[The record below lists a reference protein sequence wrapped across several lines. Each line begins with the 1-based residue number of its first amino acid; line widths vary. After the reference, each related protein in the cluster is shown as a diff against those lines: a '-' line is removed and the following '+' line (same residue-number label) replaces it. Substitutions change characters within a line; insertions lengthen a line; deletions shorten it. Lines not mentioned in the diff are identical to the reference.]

1 VALAR
6 FKKVCLDAVEP
17 VRLGRFWA
25 DVLDLEWRPYP
36 YGEGGVFGTAER
48 PVLWVNRVPA
58 GKTVKHRIHL
68 DVYAE
73 DLTALAELGARVIR
87 PEGDGGIQWTGLAD
101 PEGGE
106 FCAFR
111 PPTEP
116 AAPPADRQRSV
127 VVDSADPPAQ
137 AVWWGQVLGVPAQHH
152 NGFSSL
158 REVPLLPFESLDFV
172 PVPEPKAGKNRIH
185 WDLAVDDP
193 GTLIDAGARVLR
205 PPGGDV
211 SWHVL
216 ADPEG
221 NEFCAFTE
229 PEAS

>member
-1 VALAR
+1 MALAR

-17 VRLGRFWA
+17 DRLGRFWA
-25 DVLDLEWRPYP
+25 DVLGLEWRPYP
-36 YGEGGVFGTAER
+36 HGEGGVFGTAER
-48 PVLWVNRVPA
+48 PVLWINRVPA
-58 GKTVKHRIHL
+58 DKTVKHRIHL

-87 PEGDGGIQWTGLAD
+87 PEGDGGIQWTVLAD

-111 PPTEP
+111 PPIEP

-127 VVDSADPPAQ
+127 VVDSADPLAQ

-158 REVPLLPFESLDFV
+158 REVPRLPFESLDFV
-172 PVPEPKAGKNRIH
+172 PVPEPKAGMRPTAPGNCATQVATVIIH
-185 WDLAVDDP
+185 SIPIPIIRQSGASNHVGRLP
-193 GTLIDAGARVLR
+193 GLSNND
-205 PPGGDV
+205 
-211 SWHVL
+211 
-216 ADPEG
+216 
-221 NEFCAFTE
+221 
-229 PEAS
+229 